1 MRLKGVR
8 QGQSYKRL
16 LLPIM
21 GLRILSRVP
30 DILRTLMYRPRF
42 FGRPYSDWCHAT
54 LRGRS
59 KWSVWER
66 ELFASFTSRLNQCV
80 F

>member
-1 MRLKGVR
+1 VRLQKV
-8 QGQSYKRL
+8 KRGTFVTQL
-16 LLPIM
+16 IM
-21 GLRILSRVP
+21 PFMALKIRSRVP
-30 DILRTLMYRPRF
+30 DVLRTILYRPRF

-54 LRGRS
+54 LRGPS

-66 ELFASFTSRLNQCV
+66 ELFASFTSRLNQCL